1 MLRNVRWTEIGKIQF
16 QHPINVVQKQFKIE
30 IRITSEQGENK
41 IDKIITSNNRK
52 TGVNAGSFSE

>member
-1 MLRNVRWTEIGKIQF
+1 M
-16 QHPINVVQKQFKIE
+16 VQKQFKIE